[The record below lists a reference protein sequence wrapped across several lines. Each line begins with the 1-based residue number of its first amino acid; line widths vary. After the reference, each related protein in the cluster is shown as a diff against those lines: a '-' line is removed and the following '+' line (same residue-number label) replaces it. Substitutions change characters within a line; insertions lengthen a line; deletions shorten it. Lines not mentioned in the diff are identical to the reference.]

1 MTEYAEFRLR
11 IERGSRQG
19 SYRVE
24 ASAFGASRGGTFRRP
39 FTDTD
44 LENFVLKVGRT
55 RRGVR
60 RIESPEWDL
69 AKTFGSKLFG
79 ALIHGPVAELYREAY
94 AQARASKQ
102 GLRITLSLTDVP
114 EVGAI
119 PWEYLFDDP
128 NFLSI
133 STSTP
138 VVRYLDL
145 PHPRPPLSIE
155 LPIRI
160 LGLISAPTDYPALDT
175 AAERAKL
182 EAALKPLVDAG
193 AVSIEWLEEANLLA
207 LAKRLRPDTFQIL
220 HYIGHGGFDDASGQ
234 GALLL
239 EDGDGHSRV
248 VSGEQLATVLHDKTS
263 LRLVFLNSCEGARN
277 SVDDPFSGVATSLV
291 ERDIPAVIGMQFE
304 ITDRAAVLFASEF
317 YAMLAEGQPV
327 DAAITEARLAIFA
340 DHNDVEW
347 ATPVLFL
354 RVADGRLFDV
364 TNASAI
370 PRADPQALVAR
381 ATQEAAAP
389 APAAPSPA
397 PAAPSAPFVPVPV
410 PLPAATPEPHEP
422 EGVEP
427 EAVEPPP
434 APPLPAPLPMIKPG
448 DTSPGDATSRGT
460 RRPWGS
466 RPTRRPRATMPRPRP
481 DGRRCPPSPA
491 LAPGPRP
498 RGRSADTGGRSP
510 SSPWS
515 RWCSS
520 SPPSGCSSPP
530 KPPSRRRCSR

>member
-1 MTEYAEFRLR
+1 MTDYAEFRLR
-11 IERGSRQG
+11 IERGTRQG

-24 ASAFGASRGGTFRRP
+24 ASAFGASRTGTFRRP
-39 FTDTD
+39 FSDTD

-60 RIESPEWDL
+60 RIESPEWEL
-69 AKTFGSKLFG
+69 AKAFGSKLFA
-79 ALIHGPVAELYREAY
+79 ALIRGPVAELYREAY

-133 STSTP
+133 STATP

-145 PHPRPPLSIE
+145 AHPRPPLAIE

-160 LGLISAPTDYPALDT
+160 LGVISAPSDYAALDT
-175 AAERAKL
+175 GTERAKL
-182 EAALKPLVDAG
+182 EAALRPLIDAG
-193 AVSIEWLEEANLLA
+193 AVAIEWLEEANLLA
-207 LAKRLRPDTFQIL
+207 LAKRMRPDTFQIL
-220 HYIGHGGFDDASGQ
+220 HYIGHGGFDDTSGQ

-239 EDGDGHSRV
+239 EDSDGRSRV
-248 VSGEQLATVLHDKTS
+248 VSGEQLATVLHDKSS

-317 YAMLAEGQPV
+317 YAMLAEGRPV
-327 DAAITEARLAIFA
+327 DEAVSEARLAIFA

-364 TNASAI
+364 ANAGAI
-370 PRADPQALVAR
+370 PRADPRALVAEV
-381 ATQEAAAP
+381 AGASAAAP
-389 APAAPSPA
+389 DAPET
-397 PAAPSAPFVPVPV
+397 VPP
-410 PLPAATPEPHEP
+410 PPAATSPVPDEPDAR
-422 EGVEP
+422 VDR
-427 EAVEPPP
+427 
-434 APPLPAPLPMIKPG
+434 AP
-448 DTSPGDATSRGT
+448 GT
-460 RRPWGS
+460 RRPGV
-466 RPTRRPRATMPRPRP
+466 
-481 DGRRCPPSPA
+481 D
-491 LAPGPRP
+491 
-498 RGRSADTGGRSP
+498 
-510 SSPWS
+510 
-515 RWCSS
+515 
-520 SPPSGCSSPP
+520 
-530 KPPSRRRCSR
+530 